1 MLLIE
6 CPWCGPRG
14 ELEFSFGG
22 PAHIERPGPPEEV
35 SDETWARYL
44 HTRDNPKGLHLER
57 WRHTYGCRQWFNVAR
72 DTVTHRISAVYRM
85 DEARPTSLKGRG
97 S

>member
-14 ELEFSFGG
+14 EHEFTCGG
-22 PAHIERPGPPEEV
+22 EGHIARPSV
-35 SDETWARYL
+35 SCSDDAWSNYL
-44 HTRDNPKGLHLER
+44 FFRKNSKGEHFER
-57 WRHTYGCRQWFNVAR
+57 WRHTHGCRLWFNVAR
-72 DTVTHRISAVYRM
+72 DTRTHEIRAVYKM
-85 DEARPTSLKGRG
+85 GEPPPEPS